1 MRGLFSGVFDEICIE
16 VPSFH
21 KSPPSFSLKN
31 FWLYLGIIII
41 IFFLQN
47 APS

>member
-1 MRGLFSGVFDEICIE
+1 MFIE

-41 IFFLQN
+41 IIIILQN